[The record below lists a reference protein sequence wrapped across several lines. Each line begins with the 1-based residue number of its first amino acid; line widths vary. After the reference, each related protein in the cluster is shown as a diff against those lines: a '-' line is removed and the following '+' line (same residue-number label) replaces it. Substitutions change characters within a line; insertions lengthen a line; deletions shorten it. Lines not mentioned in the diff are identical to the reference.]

1 MQWSPRHRPSR
12 QDFLHLATATR
23 NVMVHSGLDR
33 PGTRSSS
40 ECRSAVFNDMAGVW
54 IRLADWILFNRVIGC
69 CALCIEGCGG
79 RCYMGFMRCLRERMA
94 ADDTDDWGVK
104 SATKTNDEELV
115 LPAAPILSSPP
126 SDEGLSFQYTIN
138 LSSCS
143 RNCALRTSDHENGA
157 DQFTQKPAP
166 LPIPPDK
173 WIHAFAQD
181 GFVAVRQPV
190 LSLSSVES
198 LNDRLEH
205 VLRGIYD
212 RKGAPDKSPRILR
225 SPMPTRLTTALV
237 ACNTQ
242 SSETKRGKA
251 SGSVSPGYLGD
262 SGNRQN
268 VKVLQVINV
277 HKCDNLFHELV
288 CHPALG
294 CLVAH
299 LAGWQKVGARVAQV
313 RTICLSRQ
321 LVPLGLNPPHGM
333 LHVFLEHRI
342 KFGPNHQGIL
352 PHCRFIAIRRIS
364 CLIHPMW

>member
-1 MQWSPRHRPSR
+1 
-12 QDFLHLATATR
+12 
-23 NVMVHSGLDR
+23 
-33 PGTRSSS
+33 
-40 ECRSAVFNDMAGVW
+40 
-54 IRLADWILFNRVIGC
+54 
-69 CALCIEGCGG
+69 
-79 RCYMGFMRCLRERMA
+79 MGFMRCLRERMTT
-94 ADDTDDWGVK
+94 DDTEDWGVK

-115 LPAAPILSSPP
+115 LPDPTLSSPY
-126 SDEGLSFQYTIN
+126 SDEGLSFQYTID

-143 RNCALRTSDHENGA
+143 SNCTLRTSAHEKRG

-173 WIHAFAQD
+173 WIHAFARD

-212 RKGAPDKSPRILR
+212 RKGAPDKSPRVLR
-225 SPMPTRLTTALV
+225 SPMPTRSTTAS
-237 ACNTQ
+237 AAGKTQ
-242 SSETKRGKA
+242 ASETKTNKA
-251 SGSVSPGYLGD
+251 SCSISPGYLGD

-313 RTICLSRQ
+313 RTICLSLQ

-333 LHVFLEHRI
+333 LHVFLEQRI
-342 KFGPNHQGIL
+342 RFGPNHRGIL